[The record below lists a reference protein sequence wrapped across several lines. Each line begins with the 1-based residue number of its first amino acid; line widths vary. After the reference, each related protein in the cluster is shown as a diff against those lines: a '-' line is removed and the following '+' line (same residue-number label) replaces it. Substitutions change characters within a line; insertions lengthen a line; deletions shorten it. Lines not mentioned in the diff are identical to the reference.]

1 MSSPIENLG
10 KLMRQMTKQ
19 AIQSNKVVAIETGTI
34 GVNRSLLVDSLGE
47 NQIPKGEYMIA
58 DHIKTSSLYQPG
70 ARVLVAWAGAE
81 PIVIDIIVRS

>member
-1 MSSPIENLG
+1 MSSPIEDFG
-10 KLMRQMTKQ
+10 KMMRKMTKQ
-19 AIQSNKVVAIETGTI
+19 AIAANKIVAIETGTI

-47 NQIPKGEYMIA
+47 NQIPRGEYMISE
-58 DHIKTSSLYQPG
+58 HIKNSTLYKTG